1 MLTSR
6 NILKNSTVSTV
17 RKSSSW
23 SRPQIRLQV
32 SYIKFE
38 NKNEL
43 WSRSNLFEF
52 DFSLM
57 AKTFNS

>member
-6 NILKNSTVSTV
+6 NILKNSTVSIV

-43 WSRSNLFEF
+43 WSWTNLFEF
-52 DFSLM
+52 DFSL
-57 AKTFNS
+57 AG

>member
-52 DFSLM
+52 DFSL
-57 AKTFNS
+57 AG